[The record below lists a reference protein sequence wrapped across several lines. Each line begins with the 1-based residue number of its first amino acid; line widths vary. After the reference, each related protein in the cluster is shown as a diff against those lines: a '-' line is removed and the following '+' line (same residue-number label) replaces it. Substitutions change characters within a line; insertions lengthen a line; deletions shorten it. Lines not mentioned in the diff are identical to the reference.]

1 MSKTWVMLEK
11 DGQIYKYILYDNT
24 HVFNRDLMDI
34 QIEGWNPDVF
44 LTYDDIVCVR
54 THDYH
59 TSIRRIDELPPTL
72 TDLYIRSSNI
82 TDIPVF
88 QPDVKSIQLYGTNI
102 EEPTSEQQDE
112 LRRLYPR
119 ALIAIDSLAFM
130 FKKQPVVQPR
140 EYQGY
145 TRGYDSDENSDY
157 SDDDYSQYSYRGSD
171 DDNNLVG
178 TYTELNHPLDTDQTV
193 HLTSINHTVLQS
205 IQILREKSQEYPQVL
220 KPIHLLFENE
230 EEGDNTGLRSALREW
245 RDQTQK
251 VHQITFGELFHIVMT
266 LVDGHPNEE
275 IRENMKQ
282 RVLTELREAIGMCF
296 MGRIN
301 RLVSSM
307 VGFVEG
313 VTVGVS
319 VKEELQMKILLIVK
333 NWTDK
338 RIDGK
343 QARRQMKTLFENVG
357 EEDGITDY
365 FKQENLSALDDLI
378 G

>member
-230 EEGDNTGLRSALREW
+230 EEGDNTDLLLQSRQR
-245 RDQTQK
+245 
-251 VHQITFGELFHIVMT
+251 
-266 LVDGHPNEE
+266 GHH
-275 IRENMKQ
+275 
-282 RVLTELREAIGMCF
+282 G
-296 MGRIN
+296 
-301 RLVSSM
+301 
-307 VGFVEG
+307 
-313 VTVGVS
+313 
-319 VKEELQMKILLIVK
+319 KI
-333 NWTDK
+333 
-338 RIDGK
+338 
-343 QARRQMKTLFENVG
+343 
-357 EEDGITDY
+357 
-365 FKQENLSALDDLI
+365 
-378 G
+378 